1 MTAGP
6 RLLVWTMRIDGLP
19 QARLSRWHE
28 LLGAAEQARAARF
41 VFGRNRGEFVAA
53 HVLTRTLLSTLM
65 PGTDRGAWRFVPGE
79 HGKPVAWLGDRPAP
93 VSFNLSH
100 ADGIVGVAAL
110 AAEGRALGFDVEPL
124 DRKIN
129 LGIAD
134 RYFCPEEVGWLESLP
149 EATRPAGFLRLW
161 TLKEA
166 FIKATGQGLGQ
177 DLAAFWFMP
186 MLPRIHFKAP
196 LTERP
201 EDWWFEQQVICG
213 RFIAAVGVNRL
224 TDIPV
229 TAEWTEVDSSTLLLG
244 QSGHGTSEPLLRT
257 LL

>member
-1 MTAGP
+1 
-6 RLLVWTMRIDGLP
+6 
-19 QARLSRWHE
+19 
-28 LLGAAEQARAARF
+28 
-41 VFGRNRGEFVAA
+41 
-53 HVLTRTLLSTLM
+53 M
-65 PGTDRGAWRFVPGE
+65 PGTDPSAWHFVPGE
-79 HGKPVAWLGDRPAP
+79 DGKPVAWLGDRPAP

-129 LGIAD
+129 MGIAD
-134 RYFCPEEVGWLESLP
+134 RYFCPEEVGWLEFLP
-149 EATRPAGFLRLW
+149 EAARPAGFLRLW

-166 FIKATGQGLGQ
+166 FIKATGQGLRH
-177 DLAAFWFMP
+177 DLATFWFMP

-201 EDWWFEQQVICG
+201 EDWWFGQQIISD
-213 RFIAAVGVNRL
+213 RFIAAVGVNQL

-229 TAEWTEVDSSTLLLG
+229 TAEWTEVDLSTLLLS

>member
-6 RLLVWTMRIDGLP
+6 RLLIWTMRVDGLP
-19 QARLSRWHE
+19 EARLSRWHE
-28 LLGAAEQARAARF
+28 LLDAAEQARAARF

-53 HVLTRTLLSTLM
+53 HVVTRTLLSTLM
-65 PGTDRGAWRFVPGE
+65 PSTDPGAWRFVPGK

-124 DRKIN
+124 NRKIN

-177 DLAAFWFMP
+177 DLATFWFMP

-201 EDWWFEQQVICG
+201 EDWWFEQQIISD

-229 TAEWTEVDSSTLLLG
+229 TAEWIEVDSSTLLLG
-244 QSGHGTSEPLLRT
+244 QSGQGTSEPLLRT